1 MATSSSSGKSSS
13 FSKPDT
19 ASWELLESGAVAW
32 EDMGAVDRRHVV
44 QHYAPKIKFLALR
57 LKAKLPQNVELND
70 IISSGTLGLME
81 ALGKYDPRLGIKFE
95 TYAENR
101 IRGAM
106 LDELRRMDWFSR
118 GLRQRVRALEDASKQ
133 YENRHG
139 KKASEEELMQM
150 TGLSAKEVRI
160 GLEALKN
167 QLCLDIDSIRETF
180 SAEGK
185 GQAGDEPY
193 HTTALQEVVDKVAG
207 LIEELTPREKMVMSL
222 YYGDELTM
230 RETAEVMDI
239 TEGRVSQLHS
249 QAMARLRQLFRER
262 YGADFTL

>member
-1 MATSSSSGKSSS
+1 MPQHETTHPEG
-13 FSKPDT
+13 D
-19 ASWELLESGAVAW
+19 ASWKRLESGKQAW
-32 EDMGAVDRRHVV
+32 DEMDLRDRRQVV
-44 QHYAPKIKFLALR
+44 QHYAPKIKYLALR
-57 LKAKLPQNVELND
+57 LKAKLPQHVELND

-81 ALGKYDPRLGIKFE
+81 ALGKFNPELGIKFE

-118 GLRQRVRALEDASKQ
+118 GLRQRVRSLDECLKSF
-133 YENRHG
+133 ENQHG
-139 KKASEEELMQM
+139 RKPTEEELMDR
-150 TGLSAKEVRI
+150 TGLDRKEVRS
-160 GLEALKN
+160 GLEAMQN
-167 QLCLDIDSIRETF
+167 QLCLDIDAIQETY
-180 SAEGK
+180 AENK
-185 GQAGDEPY
+185 GASGDEPY
-193 HTTALQEVVDKVAG
+193 HTTALQEVIDKVAD
-207 LIEELTPREKMVMSL
+207 LIEALTPREKMVMSL

-249 QAMARLRQLFRER
+249 QAMSRLRKMFRER